1 MSRKGSLLL
10 SGHYSVNPI
19 MPILNQKNLSVHL
32 KSKKAIPPLPFIL
45 SKVFC
50 YSKQHYHTK
59 LREKFEKLFAYIL
72 RIRSELALKLN
83 N

>member
-19 MPILNQKNLSVHL
+19 MPILNQRILRL
-32 KSKKAIPPLPFIL
+32 KFKKAIPPFIL